1 VCELQNTNTPL
12 GSEMST
18 SLEIVE
24 TEALNIPLCER
35 VALSQVLFTNLGL
48 DEDIEEAW
56 AIKVE
61 RRNADIDRGLQSTS
75 TLSDVMQRLR
85 AKYK

>member
-1 VCELQNTNTPL
+1 
-12 GSEMST
+12 MST

-24 TEALNIPLCER
+24 TEALNMPLCER
-35 VALSQVLFTNLGL
+35 VALSQVLFANLGL

-56 AIKVE
+56 AIEVE
-61 RRNADIDRGLQSTS
+61 RRNAEIDRGLKSTS

-85 AKYK
+85 GKYK